1 MSILACST
9 LQRPVF
15 LCVSLTAGKWLFSLL
30 FFSFVAPLYEVDS
43 FLFNCLCRWE
53 LREHKMRAQMT
64 RLFSCVN
71 QRLRQRYFATAASFA
86 VSLGKLIL
94 GKQVPKRK
102 GSSIIFAQNWQLFFL
117 TFPLSI
123 LLLSCG
129 PRSRTRSCVLNSFLA
144 VLWFRL
150 NFLLELSPLR
160 RGESLSTHTHVGVK
174 RAWKKVTCAV
184 WTGPQSFVIESCFKK
199 RGKNERNFTH
209 RLSSPPSVCIYTV
222 CGQTTNVGA
231 VFSPPCFHV
240 LFRHFLLTRLGI
252 VGPFVVLMTRAH
264 THSTSYLYS
273 KQMYSYTL
281 GIL

>member
-15 LCVSLTAGKWLFSLL
+15 FCVSLTAGKWLFSLL

-43 FLFNCLCRWE
+43 FLFNCLRRWE

-117 TFPLSI
+117 DISSLHIIVELWTALAYTFM
-123 LLLSCG
+123 
-129 PRSRTRSCVLNSFLA
+129 CVKLIF
-144 VLWFRL
+144 
-150 NFLLELSPLR
+150 
-160 RGESLSTHTHVGVK
+160 G
-174 RAWKKVTCAV
+174 C
-184 WTGPQSFVIESCFKK
+184 
-199 RGKNERNFTH
+199 
-209 RLSSPPSVCIYTV
+209 
-222 CGQTTNVGA
+222 
-231 VFSPPCFHV
+231 
-240 LFRHFLLTRLGI
+240 
-252 VGPFVVLMTRAH
+252 VVV
-264 THSTSYLYS
+264 
-273 KQMYSYTL
+273 
-281 GIL
+281 